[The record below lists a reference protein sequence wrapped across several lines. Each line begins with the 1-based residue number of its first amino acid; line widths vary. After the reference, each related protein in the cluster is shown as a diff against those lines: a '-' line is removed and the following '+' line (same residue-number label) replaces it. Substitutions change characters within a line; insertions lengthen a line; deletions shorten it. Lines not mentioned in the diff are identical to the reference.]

1 MKKLTFFSVILF
13 LFSGLLAQEISQSK
27 QIPTT
32 YDRSSLTVI
41 FVDFSTGNYWEQAK
55 AKIDQVVFSD
65 KYDNN
70 NLDALLLKPSFSRSA
85 IPDNNMQKALLNDL
99 MSIAAGKLI
108 ISKWYN
114 RKPDGIMDMELVH
127 HRGRFTATDADFLLA
142 QTSRRGNAALED
154 YGNRLINL
162 SHILVIDINEIK
174 TMAEAGVSGMKGWRA
189 NATGYLF
196 RIDFNDEIRNA
207 FYDTWIYDDD
217 SQSAKEQKR
226 KAFDALQ
233 IPIIP
238 VTQKV
243 VSLTS
248 SQPESD
254 KGLGLFFKPKSTDE
268 LLGELVQ
275 KAYDDVVYRIEMD
288 VEEFKVKTALF
299 STRPLGAKIGLKEGL
314 KTDTRFFVYE
324 YVYNTRTNEAEPRRR
339 GVIRASSKSKIID
352 NRREAA
358 GDMGTSR
365 FYQVHGRRL
374 QPGFTLQQQNDFGL
388 ELSLGAEIGGL
399 SGFYGRLDVRS
410 GRFSGIRALF
420 VYLEGGIDAGDYYGE
435 TFAFLRYGAGFAKG
449 FQLTRNVELRPYI
462 GFGAEQAS
470 SETYSGDDA
479 LTALYIRPGANLA
492 LNLKHNIQIVGGMG
506 AYVFIS
512 DAEDKNGY
520 MYGAWDDFFD
530 GRSGPSAFV
539 GLKIGF

>member
-1 MKKLTFFSVILF
+1 MKKLTCLSLFFLVL
-13 LFSGLLAQEISQSK
+13 SGLYAQEISQSK

-32 YDRSSLTVI
+32 YDRNSLTVI
-41 FVDFSTGNYWEQAK
+41 FVDFSSGNYWDQAK

-70 NLDALLLKPSFSRSA
+70 NLDALLLKPSFSRSS
-85 IPDNNMQKALLNDL
+85 IPGNNMQKALLNDL
-99 MSIAAGKLI
+99 MSIGAGKLI
-108 ISKWYN
+108 LSKWYN
-114 RKPDGIMDMELVH
+114 KKPDGTMDMELVH
-127 HRGRFTATDADFLLA
+127 QRGRFTATDADFLRA

-162 SHILVIDINEIK
+162 SHVLVIDLTDIK

-189 NATGYLF
+189 NSTGYLY
-196 RIDFNDEIRNA
+196 RLDFNDEVRNA
-207 FYDTWIYDDD
+207 FYDTWIYEDDP
-217 SQSAKEQKR
+217 QSTKEQKR
-226 KAFDALQ
+226 KAFEALQ
-233 IPIIP
+233 IPLVP
-238 VTQKV
+238 VTQRM

-268 LLGELVQ
+268 LMGELVQ
-275 KAYDDVVYRIEMD
+275 KAYDDLIYQIEMQ
-288 VEEFKVKTALF
+288 VQAFKVVTAIY

-314 KTDTRFFVYE
+314 KTDNRFFVYE
-324 YVYNTRTNEAEPRRR
+324 YVYNPRTNEAEPKRR

-365 FYQVHGRRL
+365 FYQVHGRKL
-374 QPGFTLQQQNDFGL
+374 QPGFTIQQQNDFGL
-388 ELSLGAEIGGL
+388 ELSLGAEVGGL

-449 FQLTRNVELRPYI
+449 FQLTRNVELRPYM
-462 GFGAEQAS
+462 GFGVEQAS
-470 SETYSGDDA
+470 NENYTGDDA
-479 LTALYIRPGANLA
+479 ITAIYLKPGANLA
-492 LNLKHNIQIVGGMG
+492 LNLTHSFQIIGGMG
-506 AYVFIS
+506 AYAFIS
-512 DAEDKNGY
+512 DAESVNAGVI
-520 MYGAWDDFFD
+520 GAWDEVFD
-530 GRSGPSAFV
+530 GRSGPSVFV
-539 GLKIGF
+539 GIKLGF